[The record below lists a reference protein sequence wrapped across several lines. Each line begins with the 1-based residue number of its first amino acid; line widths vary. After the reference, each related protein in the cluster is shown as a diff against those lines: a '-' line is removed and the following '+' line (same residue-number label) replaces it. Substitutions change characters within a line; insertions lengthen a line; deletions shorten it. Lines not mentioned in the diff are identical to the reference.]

1 MYAVTARP
9 GACCPAHRMRAQYV
23 CGLVCT
29 PRGLPAGQEHVVSLY
44 DFITSDKNEILSLA
58 REKIMARKW
67 PTVSAMELEHGLPLF
82 LSQLSETLRLR
93 SSSEPFSSTAIG
105 NSAGK
110 HGGEA
115 LAKNFSV
122 AQLVHD
128 YGDLCQ
134 AITEA
139 AVVKQ
144 VEISAKDFQTLNG
157 CLDDAIAGAVTE
169 FSRQR
174 EEALGEG
181 EAERL
186 GYLTHELR
194 NRLST
199 AMLSFAA
206 VKSGRVAVAGST
218 GAIVERSLAAM
229 RDLLDTT
236 ISEVRLAA
244 GEQEPKRM
252 SVGRFMHEMEG
263 AASLQAAQREMNVTF
278 GDVPADVMVNAD
290 AQLLSSALF
299 NLIQNAFKYSVA
311 HGHVTVRTACANA
324 VVSIEVEDECGG
336 LPQGNA
342 EALFTPFGARR
353 GQDRT
358 GLGLGLNIS
367 RKAVKSF
374 GGDITVRNLPG
385 KGCIFTIEM
394 PVST

>member
-1 MYAVTARP
+1 VT
-9 GACCPAHRMRAQYV
+9 M
-23 CGLVCT
+23 
-29 PRGLPAGQEHVVSLY
+29 Y
-44 DFITSDKNEILSLA
+44 DFISKEKSDIIGLA
-58 REKIMARKW
+58 RQKILARKW
-67 PTVSAMELEHGLPLF
+67 PTVSALELEHGLPLF

-93 SSSEPFSSTAIG
+93 SSAEPFSSTAIG
-105 NSAGK
+105 SSAGK

-115 LAKNFSV
+115 LSKNFSV

-134 AITEA
+134 AITQTA
-139 AVVKQ
+139 DVKH
-144 VEISAKDFQTLNG
+144 VEISAKDFQTLNA

-206 VKSGRVAVAGST
+206 VKSGRVAVGGST
-218 GAIVERSLAAM
+218 GTIVERSLAAM

-244 GEQEPKRM
+244 GNQEPKRI
-252 SVGRFMHEMEG
+252 SLARFMREAEG

-278 GDVPADVMVNAD
+278 DAVPEDLMVRADP
-290 AQLLSSALF
+290 QLLSSALF
-299 NLIQNAFKYSVA
+299 NLIQNAFKYSVP
-311 HGHVTVRTACANA
+311 HGQVTVRTASTNA

-367 RKAVKSF
+367 RKAVKAF

-385 KGCIFTIEM
+385 KGCIFSIEL
-394 PVST
+394 PVLK

>member
-1 MYAVTARP
+1 MSRFLGTLAP
-9 GACCPAHRMRAQYV
+9 GRFH
-23 CGLVCT
+23 
-29 PRGLPAGQEHVVSLY
+29 AGQEQVVSLY
-44 DFITSDKNEILSLA
+44 EFNTSDKNDILSLA
-58 REKIMARKW
+58 RAKIMARKW
-67 PTVSAMELEHGLPLF
+67 PTVSALELEHGLPLF

-144 VEISAKDFQTLNG
+144 VEISAKDFQTLNA

-244 GEQEPKRM
+244 GNQEPKRM
-252 SVGRFMHEMEG
+252 SIARFMHEMEG

-278 GDVPADVMVNAD
+278 GDVPADLMINAD

-299 NLIQNAFKYSVA
+299 NLIQNAFKYSVP
-311 HGHVTVRTACANA
+311 HGHVAVRTACTNA

-342 EALFTPFGARR
+342 QALFTPFGARR

-367 RKAVKSF
+367 RKAVKAF

-394 PVST
+394 PAAV

>member
-1 MYAVTARP
+1 
-9 GACCPAHRMRAQYV
+9 
-23 CGLVCT
+23 
-29 PRGLPAGQEHVVSLY
+29 
-44 DFITSDKNEILSLA
+44 
-58 REKIMARKW
+58 MARKW
-67 PTVSAMELEHGLPLF
+67 PAVSPQELEHGLPLF
-82 LSQLSETLRLR
+82 LSQLAETLRLR
-93 SSSEPFSSTAIG
+93 SSSTPFSSSAIET
-105 NSAGK
+105 SAGK

-115 LAKNFSV
+115 LAKSFSV

-134 AITEA
+134 AITES

-144 VEISAKDFQTLNG
+144 VVVSPEDFQTLNA

-174 EEALGEG
+174 DESVGAG

-244 GEQEPKRM
+244 GNQELKRI
-252 SVGRFMHEMEG
+252 SVGRFMHDMEG

-278 GDVPADVMVNAD
+278 GDVPADLMINAD

-299 NLIQNAFKYSVA
+299 NLIQNAFKYSIP
-311 HGHVTVRTACANA
+311 HGQVTVRTVSANGL
-324 VVSIEVEDECGG
+324 VSIEVEDECGG

-342 EALFTPFGARR
+342 EALFTAFGARR

-358 GLGLGLNIS
+358 GLGLGLNVS
-367 RKAVKSF
+367 RKAVKAF
-374 GGDITVRNLPG
+374 GGNITVRNLPG
-385 KGCIFTIEM
+385 KGCIFTIEI

>member
-1 MYAVTARP
+1 
-9 GACCPAHRMRAQYV
+9 
-23 CGLVCT
+23 
-29 PRGLPAGQEHVVSLY
+29 VSLY
-44 DFITSDKNEILSLA
+44 EFIASNKNDIIMLA
-58 REKIMARKW
+58 REKILARKW
-67 PTVSAMELEHGLPLF
+67 PTVSALELEHGLPLF

-93 SSSEPFSSTAIG
+93 STSEPFSNTAIG

-144 VEISAKDFQTLNG
+144 VEISAKDFQTLNA

-174 EEALGEG
+174 EEALGDG

-244 GEQEPKRM
+244 GSQEPTRM
-252 SVGRFMHEMEG
+252 SIARFMHEAEG

-278 GDVPADVMVNAD
+278 AGVPDDVMVHAD
-290 AQLLSSALF
+290 PQLLSSALF
-299 NLIQNAFKYSVA
+299 NLIQNAFKYSVP
-311 HGHVTVRTACANA
+311 HGQVTVRTTCTNA
-324 VVSIEVEDECGG
+324 VVSIGVEDECGG

-367 RKAVKSF
+367 RKAVKAF

>member
-1 MYAVTARP
+1 
-9 GACCPAHRMRAQYV
+9 
-23 CGLVCT
+23 
-29 PRGLPAGQEHVVSLY
+29 VSLY
-44 DFITSDKNEILSLA
+44 DFIASNKNDIIMLA
-58 REKIMARKW
+58 REKILARKW
-67 PTVSAMELEHGLPLF
+67 PTVSALELEHGLPLF

-93 SSSEPFSSTAIG
+93 SSSEPFSNTAIG

-139 AVVKQ
+139 AVVRQ
-144 VEISAKDFQTLNG
+144 VEINAKDFQTLNA

-174 EEALGEG
+174 EEALGDG

-218 GAIVERSLAAM
+218 GAIVERSLAVM

-244 GEQEPKRM
+244 GSQEPKRM
-252 SVGRFMHEMEG
+252 SIARFMHEAEG

-278 GDVPADVMVNAD
+278 AGVPDDVMVHAD
-290 AQLLSSALF
+290 PQLLSSALF
-299 NLIQNAFKYSVA
+299 NLIQNAFKYSVP
-311 HGHVTVRTACANA
+311 HGQVTVRTTCTNA
-324 VVSIEVEDECGG
+324 VVSIGVEDECGG

-342 EALFTPFGARR
+342 EVLFTPFGARR

-367 RKAVKSF
+367 RKAVKAF

>member
-1 MYAVTARP
+1 M
-9 GACCPAHRMRAQYV
+9 
-23 CGLVCT
+23 
-29 PRGLPAGQEHVVSLY
+29 SLY
-44 DFITSDKNEILSLA
+44 DFIASDKEDILSLA
-58 REKIMARKW
+58 RAKIMARKW
-67 PTVSAMELEHGLPLF
+67 PTVSALELEHGLPIF

-144 VEISAKDFQTLNG
+144 VKISARDFQTLNG

-194 NRLST
+194 NSLST

-218 GAIVERSLAAM
+218 GTIVERSLALM

-236 ISEVRLAA
+236 ITEVRLAA
-244 GEQEPKRM
+244 GNQEPKRM
-252 SVGRFMHEMEG
+252 SIARFMREAEG

-278 GDVPADVMVNAD
+278 AEVPEDVMVHAD
-290 AQLLSSALF
+290 PQLLSSALF
-299 NLIQNAFKYSVA
+299 NLLQNAFKYSIP
-311 HGHVTVRTACANA
+311 HGLVTVRTTRTNA

-342 EALFTPFGARR
+342 DALFTPFGPRR
-353 GQDRT
+353 GRDRT

-367 RKAVKSF
+367 RKAVRAF
-374 GGDITVRNLPG
+374 GGDILVRNLPG
-385 KGCIFTIEM
+385 KGCIFTIEI

>member
-1 MYAVTARP
+1 
-9 GACCPAHRMRAQYV
+9 
-23 CGLVCT
+23 
-29 PRGLPAGQEHVVSLY
+29 VSLY
-44 DFITSDKNEILSLA
+44 EFIAGNKNDIILLA
-58 REKIMARKW
+58 REKILARKW
-67 PTVSAMELEHGLPLF
+67 PSVSALELEHGLPLF

-93 SSSEPFSSTAIG
+93 STSEPFSNTAIG

-134 AITEA
+134 AVTEA

-144 VEISAKDFQTLNG
+144 VEISAKDFQTLNA

-174 EEALGEG
+174 EEALGDG

-199 AMLSFAA
+199 ALLSFAA

-244 GEQEPKRM
+244 GSQEPKRM
-252 SVGRFMHEMEG
+252 SIARFMHEAEG

-278 GDVPADVMVNAD
+278 AGVPDDVMVQAD
-290 AQLLSSALF
+290 PQLLSSALF
-299 NLIQNAFKYSVA
+299 NLIQNAFKYSVP
-311 HGHVTVRTACANA
+311 HGHVTVRTTCTNA
-324 VVSIEVEDECGG
+324 VVSIGVEDECGG

-367 RKAVKSF
+367 RKAVKAF

>member
-1 MYAVTARP
+1 VT
-9 GACCPAHRMRAQYV
+9 M
-23 CGLVCT
+23 
-29 PRGLPAGQEHVVSLY
+29 Y
-44 DFITSDKNEILSLA
+44 DFISKEKSDIIGLA
-58 REKIMARKW
+58 RQKILARKW
-67 PTVSAMELEHGLPLF
+67 PTVSALELEHGLPLF

-93 SSSEPFSSTAIG
+93 STAEPFSSTAIA

-115 LAKNFSV
+115 LSKNFSV

-134 AITEA
+134 AITETA
-139 AVVKQ
+139 DVKH
-144 VEISAKDFQTLNG
+144 VEISAKDFQTLNA

-206 VKSGRVAVAGST
+206 VKSGRVAVGGST
-218 GAIVERSLAAM
+218 GAIAERSLAAM

-244 GEQEPKRM
+244 GNQEPKRI
-252 SVGRFMHEMEG
+252 SLARFMREAEG

-278 GDVPADVMVNAD
+278 DALPDDLMVRADP
-290 AQLLSSALF
+290 QLLSSALF
-299 NLIQNAFKYSVA
+299 NLIQNAFKYSVP
-311 HGHVTVRTACANA
+311 HGQVTVRTASTDA

-367 RKAVKSF
+367 RKAVKAF
-374 GGDITVRNLPG
+374 GGEITVRNLPG
-385 KGCIFTIEM
+385 KGCIFSIEL
-394 PVST
+394 PVLM

>member
-1 MYAVTARP
+1 
-9 GACCPAHRMRAQYV
+9 
-23 CGLVCT
+23 
-29 PRGLPAGQEHVVSLY
+29 VSLY
-44 DFITSDKNEILSLA
+44 EFITADKNEILALA
-58 REKIMARKW
+58 RAKIMARKW
-67 PTVSAMELEHGLPLF
+67 PTVSALELEHGLPLF

-93 SSSEPFSSTAIG
+93 SSAEPFSSTAIG
-105 NSAGK
+105 TSAGI
-110 HGGEA
+110 HGGDA
-115 LAKNFSV
+115 VAKNFSV

-134 AITEA
+134 AITEL
-139 AVVKQ
+139 AVAKR
-144 VEISAKDFQTLNG
+144 VEISARDFQTLNG

-229 RDLLDTT
+229 HDLLDTT

-244 GEQEPKRM
+244 GTQEPKRM
-252 SVGRFMHEMEG
+252 SIARFMHDAEG
-263 AASLQAAQREMNVTF
+263 AASLQAAQKEMAVSF
-278 GDVPADVMVNAD
+278 GEVPDDVMVHAD
-290 AQLLSSALF
+290 PQLLSSALF
-299 NLIQNAFKYSVA
+299 NLIQNAFKYSVP
-311 HGHVTVRTACANA
+311 HGHVVVRTVCANA
-324 VVSIEVEDECGG
+324 GVFIEVEDECGG
-336 LPQGNA
+336 LPEGNA
-342 EALFTPFGARR
+342 ETLFTPFGPRR
-353 GQDRT
+353 GRDRT
-358 GLGLGLNIS
+358 GLGMGLNIS
-367 RKAVKSF
+367 RKAVKAF

-394 PVST
+394 PIST

>member
-1 MYAVTARP
+1 VD
-9 GACCPAHRMRAQYV
+9 
-23 CGLVCT
+23 
-29 PRGLPAGQEHVVSLY
+29 LY
-44 DFITSDKNEILSLA
+44 DFITNEKNDILSLTRA
-58 REKIMARKW
+58 KIMARKW
-67 PTVSAMELEHGLPLF
+67 PTVSPLELEHGLPLF

-93 SSSEPFSSTAIG
+93 STSQSFSSTAIG
-105 NSAGK
+105 TSAGK

-115 LAKNFSV
+115 MALSFSV

-144 VEISAKDFQTLNG
+144 VGISAQDFQTLNA
-157 CLDDAIAGAVTE
+157 CLDDAIAEAVTE

-174 EEALGEG
+174 EQALGDG

-194 NRLST
+194 NHLST

-218 GAIVERSLAAM
+218 GAVVERSLAAM

-236 ISEVRLAA
+236 ISQIRLA
-244 GEQEPKRM
+244 GGDQESKRM
-252 SVGRFMHEMEG
+252 SIARLMREVEAE
-263 AASLQAAQREMNVTF
+263 ASLVAEAREMTVTF
-278 GDVPADVMVNAD
+278 AAAADDVMVYAD
-290 AQLLSSALF
+290 AQLLSSAVF

-311 HGHVTVRTACANA
+311 HGHVTVRTACTNA

-336 LPQGNA
+336 LPEGNPDA
-342 EALFTPFGARR
+342 FFTRFGARR

-358 GLGLGLNIS
+358 GLGLGLNVS
-367 RKAVKSF
+367 RKAVKVF

-385 KGCIFTIEM
+385 RGCVFTIEL